1 MSNVKINYKKLHP
14 PIESVEWAR
23 RGGGGA
29 RQARRVADGL
39 RFDNAFASVL
49 LPWDAAEE
57 VLEACLQ
64 MVREAKRDGR

>member
-1 MSNVKINYKKLHP
+1 MSDVKINYKKFHP
-14 PIESVEWAR
+14 PIESVEWADGGR
-23 RGGGGA
+23 R
-29 RQARRVADGL
+29 ARRVADGL
-39 RFDNAFASVL
+39 LFDNAFASVF